1 MNTILKLEPIIY
13 LSSEQFTSI
22 CHANPEAKLE
32 LTARGELVIMSPTG
46 GESGIRNLKI
56 SALLYLWTEKDGT
69 GVAFDSSTMFRLPN
83 KAFRSPDGAWIQLSR
98 WNTLTDEEKRTF
110 PPISP
115 DFVIELRSPS
125 DSPKELREKMQ
136 EYIDNGVQLGWL
148 IDPIAKQ
155 VEIYRR
161 NCAPETLSNPKQIEE
176 KDVLPGFI
184 LSLNSI
190 L

>member
-1 MNTILKLEPIIY
+1 MNTILKLEPIIH
-13 LSSEQFTSI
+13 LSPEQFTSI

-46 GESGIRNLKI
+46 GESGIRNIKI

-69 GVAFDSSTMFRLPN
+69 GVAFDSSTMFRFPN

-115 DFVIELRSPS
+115 NFVIELRSPS
-125 DSPKELREKMQ
+125 DNPKELREKMQ
-136 EYIDNGVQLGWL
+136 EYINNGVQLGWL
-148 IDPIAKQ
+148 IDPITKQ
-155 VEIYRR
+155 VEIYRS
-161 NCAPETLSNPKQIEE
+161 NSAPETLSNPRQIEGE
-176 KDVLPGFI
+176 DVLPGFI
-184 LSLNSI
+184 LSLDSI